1 MPPQIG
7 YLLPTR
13 ERIMEGRPETDPL
26 LDLAERAEH
35 LAFDSVWV
43 GDSLLAR
50 PRHDPVILLAA
61 VAARTRKVA
70 LGTAVFLPA
79 LRNPVVLAHQLATL
93 DQLSHGRLVLGAG
106 IASDVPNIRAEF
118 AAAGVPF
125 EGRVGRMMEG
135 LRLARALWTGTSV
148 DWQGRWPV
156 QGGVLGP
163 TPCRPGGPPIWMAG
177 SVRPA
182 LERAGRYFDGW
193 FANEPDL
200 TRWSEQWAEVRAVVR
215 QAGRDVSQFTAAVYV
230 TLAIDQ
236 DVSRA
241 ERRID
246 AFLETY
252 YGQPAAAMRKRQ
264 ACFGGPATGAVE
276 FLQGYVAAGADHLIV
291 RFIGD
296 PERQLETLA
305 GLRAQLG
312 CEGSAAAG
320 SCQFCVTENSTLRAR
335 LSDIPVRRCR

>member
-1 MPPQIG
+1 M
-7 YLLPTR
+7 
-13 ERIMEGRPETDPL
+13 
-26 LDLAERAEH
+26 
-35 LAFDSVWV
+35 
-43 GDSLLAR
+43 LAR
-50 PRHDPVILLAA
+50 PRHDPLTLLAA
-61 VAARTRKVA
+61 VAARTREAA

-93 DQLSHGRLVLGAG
+93 DQISQGRLVLGAG

-135 LRLARALWTGTSV
+135 LRLARALWTGKPV

-163 TPCRPGGPPIWMAG
+163 TPWRAGGPPIWMAG

-200 TRWSEQWAEVRAVVR
+200 ARWSDQWAEVQAIVR
-215 QAGRDVSQFTAAVYV
+215 QAGRDVGQFTAAIYV
-230 TLAIDQ
+230 TLAIDE
-236 DVSRA
+236 DASRA

-252 YGQPAAAMRKRQ
+252 YGQPAAAMRRRQ
-264 ACFGGPATGAVE
+264 ACFGGPVAGAAE
-276 FLQGYVAAGADHLIV
+276 FLQGYVTAGAGHLIA

-296 PERQLETLA
+296 PEGQLETLA
-305 GLRAQLG
+305 GLRVQLG
-312 CEGSAAAG
+312 W
-320 SCQFCVTENSTLRAR
+320 
-335 LSDIPVRRCR
+335 